1 MCRVLS
7 RWVRTTERF
16 GAPANFFQEPFEFLK
31 LVRGQ
36 LREDFFD
43 ICRVLS
49 KHRNNEFLTAWGQR
63 NDPDATVLSAFN
75 TAYQPLRIET
85 INRDTNRSWGEIHLR
100 SDRIYGK
107 RSLVQEHF
115 KNPKV

>member
-1 MCRVLS
+1 MLP

-31 LVRGQ
+31 FVRGQ
-36 LREDFFD
+36 LREDFSD
-43 ICRVLS
+43 ICVLS
-49 KHRNNEFLTAWGQR
+49 KNRSNEFLPAWGQC
-63 NDPDATVLSAFN
+63 DDSDATVLGAFN
-75 TAYQPLRIET
+75 PGYQPLGIET
-85 INRDTNRSWGEIHLR
+85 VNRDANRSWGEIHLR
-100 SDRIYGK
+100 SDGIYGK